1 MERTKMFL
9 EELKPNLLIVEAMEL
24 FEREEPEAQS
34 IQRMVSQLPKFPGT
48 QLKKEID
55 SLIKSSADLLK
66 DFAKKAKPFA
76 QERGYRTQIFDVILD
91 NPEKVAKTLIKK
103 YASAYK
109 ADGMVFNLRDILKGV
124 DLNLSK

>member
-1 MERTKMFL
+1 MFL
-9 EELKPNLLIVEAMEL
+9 EELKPNLILEEAIEL
-24 FEREEPEAQS
+24 FEREGQGSDTIRNA
-34 IQRMVSQLPKFPGT
+34 VSLLPKFPGT

-55 SLIKSSADLLK
+55 SLIASSADLLK

-76 QERGYRTQIFDVILD
+76 QERGYRTQIFDLMLD

-103 YASAYK
+103 YASSYK
-109 ADGMVFNLRDILKGV
+109 ADGFVFNLTDILKDI

>member
-1 MERTKMFL
+1 MFL
-9 EELKPNLLIVEAMEL
+9 EELKPDLLIEEAMVL
-24 FEREEPEAQS
+24 FEKEEPTAQS
-34 IQRMVSQLPKFPGT
+34 IQHMVSQLPKFPGT

-55 SLIKSSADLLK
+55 ALVKSSAALLK

-91 NPEKVAKTLIKK
+91 NPEKVAKNLIRK

-109 ADGMVFNLRDILKGV
+109 ADGFAFNLRDVLKDI
-124 DLNLSK
+124 DLNLK

>member
-1 MERTKMFL
+1 MFL
-9 EELKPNLLIVEAMEL
+9 EELKPNLILEEAIEL
-24 FEREEPEAQS
+24 FEREGQ
-34 IQRMVSQLPKFPGT
+34 VSDTIRNAVSLLPKFPGT

-55 SLIKSSADLLK
+55 SLIASSADLLK

-76 QERGYRTQIFDVILD
+76 QERGYRTQIFDLMLD

-103 YASAYK
+103 YASSYK
-109 ADGMVFNLRDILKGV
+109 ADGFVFNLRDILKDI

>member
-1 MERTKMFL
+1 MFL

-109 ADGMVFNLRDILKGV
+109 ADGMIFNLRDILKDI